1 MADEARVRSVES
13 LEYFRSAL
21 IVFHS
26 KARKAVAHAED
37 GVKRGRYWMEY
48 DMHTHWTQELKKRS
62 RKLAQAQQELL
73 TAKLSKYQ
81 DSVMLQEKLL
91 RRAKEDV
98 VEAETKLRNIKR
110 WAREFDRTYDPAMK
124 GLGHLSD
131 YLEHD
136 MPRAVAWMEQA
147 LKTLGSYLE
156 RERPPGGAPAASSD
170 ADEAAATDSTT
181 PAA

>member
-37 GVKRGRYWMEY
+37 AVKRGRYWVEQEMN
-48 DMHTHWTQELKKRS
+48 THWSQELKKRA
-62 RKLAQAQQELL
+62 RKLAQAQAELL

-91 RRAKEDV
+91 RRAKEDMA
-98 VEAETKLRNIKR
+98 EAEAKLRNIKR
-110 WAREFDRTYDPAMK
+110 WAREYDRVYDPAMK
-124 GLGHLSD
+124 GLAHLGD

-136 MPRAVAWMEQA
+136 IPGAVAWMEQA
-147 LKTLGSYLE
+147 LKTLASYLE
-156 RERPPGGAPAASSD
+156 RERPSGGAPAAPTD
-170 ADEAAATDSTT
+170 AEPQPATDSAT
-181 PAA
+181 PV